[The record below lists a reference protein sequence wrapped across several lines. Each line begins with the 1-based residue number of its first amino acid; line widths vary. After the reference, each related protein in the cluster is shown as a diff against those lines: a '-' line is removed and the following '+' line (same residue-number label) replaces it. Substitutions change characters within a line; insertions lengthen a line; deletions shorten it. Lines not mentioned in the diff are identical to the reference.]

1 MEHDMINSLKAPCDE
16 EAIRSRPLPIQCDPH
31 RGVWV
36 LIATILGSSMA
47 FIDSSAVNVALP
59 IIQRELNA
67 TAADV
72 QWVVEAY
79 ALFLSALI
87 LVGGSLGD
95 RLGRRRIY
103 ALGISIFILAS
114 IGCGLSPGILSLIIA
129 RAVQGIGGALL
140 VPGSLAI
147 ISASFDGSQ
156 RGRAIGTWSGFT
168 SVTSVIG
175 PALGGLLVQI
185 ASWRWVFFLN
195 VPLAVIVLV
204 ILLWRVPE
212 SRDMHVSGGLD
223 RWGTLLATLGLAG
236 VVFGLIEA
244 GSSGL
249 GNPLA
254 LCTFIGGLIILGI
267 FVFVEVRSSSPLVPL
282 HLFRSADFSGTN
294 LLTFLLYAATGAAT
308 YFLPFNLIQVQGYSS
323 VAAGTALMPFAI
335 TMFLL
340 SRWAGGLVKRFG
352 AKLPLIVGPAIAALG
367 FVLYAL
373 PDIGGSYWTT
383 FFPAVIV
390 MALGMTITVSPL
402 TTTVMGSVS
411 QEHAGIAS
419 GINNAVARTAGLL
432 AIAVLSIVIAGNFG
446 QYLAHNLAL
455 LNLSPQLHQ
464 QLLAQQGKLA
474 GISVSGDVSQ
484 QAQAAIKQAVDQ
496 AYIASFRL
504 IMFICAALAL
514 LSSGLAWLMVGNKT

>member
-1 MEHDMINSLKAPCDE
+1 MVNSLKGPCDE
-16 EAIRSRPLPIQCDPH
+16 EVIQSSPLPVQCDPR

-36 LIATILGSSMA
+36 LVATILGSSMA

-103 ALGISIFILAS
+103 ALGIGIFILAS
-114 IGCGLSPGILSLIIA
+114 IGCGLSPNILLLIIA
-129 RAVQGIGGALL
+129 RGLQGIGGALL

-147 ISASFDGSQ
+147 ISASFDSSQ

-168 SVTSVIG
+168 SVTSVVG

-204 ILLWRVPE
+204 ILFWRVPE
-212 SRDMHVSGGLD
+212 SRDIQISGALD
-223 RWGTLLATLGLAG
+223 RWGTLLATLGLGG

-254 LCTFIGGLIILGI
+254 FSTFIVGLLILGVFI
-267 FVFVEVRSSSPLVPL
+267 FVEAHSPSPLVPL
-282 HLFRSADFSGTN
+282 HLFRSSDFSGTN
-294 LLTFLLYAATGAAT
+294 LLTFLLYAAMGAAM
-308 YFLPFNLIQVQGYSS
+308 YFLPFNLIQIQGYSS
-323 VAAGTALMPFAI
+323 IAAGTALTPFAI

-352 AKLPLIVGPAIAALG
+352 AKLPLIVGPAIASLG
-367 FVLYAL
+367 FLLYAR
-373 PDIGGSYWTT
+373 PAVGGSYWTT
-383 FFPAVIV
+383 FFPSVVV

-402 TTTVMGSVS
+402 TTTVMGSVG
-411 QEHAGIAS
+411 QEYAGIAS
-419 GINNAVARTAGLL
+419 GINNAVARTASLL
-432 AIAVLSIVIAGNFG
+432 AIAVLSIVVVSSFSQN
-446 QYLAHNLAL
+446 LEHNLAL

-474 GISVSGDVSQ
+474 GISIPGDVSQ
-484 QAQAAIKQAVDQ
+484 QTQVAIKQAIDQ

-514 LSSGLAWLMVGNKT
+514 LSLGIAWLMVGNKT

>member
-1 MEHDMINSLKAPCDE
+1 M
-16 EAIRSRPLPIQCDPH
+16 
-31 RGVWV
+31 WV
-36 LIATILGSSMA
+36 LVATILGSSMA

-67 TAADV
+67 TAANV

-95 RLGRRRIY
+95 RFGRRRIY

-114 IGCGLSPGILSLIIA
+114 IGCGLSPNILLLIIA
-129 RAVQGIGGALL
+129 RAFQGIGGALL

-156 RGRAIGTWSGFT
+156 RGKAIGTWSGFT

-185 ASWRWVFFLN
+185 ASWRWVFLLN

-204 ILLWRVPE
+204 ILFWRVPE
-212 SRDMHVSGGLD
+212 SRDMQISGGLD
-223 RWGTLLATLGLAG
+223 RWGTLLATLGLGG

-254 LCTFIGGLIILGI
+254 LSTFIGGLIILGVFI
-267 FVFVEVRSSSPLVPL
+267 FVEAHSPSPLVPL
-282 HLFRSADFSGTN
+282 HLFRSSDFSGTN

-323 VAAGTALMPFAI
+323 VAAGAALTPFAI

-340 SRWAGGLVKRFG
+340 ARWTGGLMKRFG
-352 AKLPLIVGPAIAALG
+352 AKLPLIV
-367 FVLYAL
+367 
-373 PDIGGSYWTT
+373 
-383 FFPAVIV
+383 
-390 MALGMTITVSPL
+390 
-402 TTTVMGSVS
+402 
-411 QEHAGIAS
+411 
-419 GINNAVARTAGLL
+419 
-432 AIAVLSIVIAGNFG
+432 
-446 QYLAHNLAL
+446 
-455 LNLSPQLHQ
+455 
-464 QLLAQQGKLA
+464 
-474 GISVSGDVSQ
+474 
-484 QAQAAIKQAVDQ
+484 
-496 AYIASFRL
+496 
-504 IMFICAALAL
+504 
-514 LSSGLAWLMVGNKT
+514 

>member
-1 MEHDMINSLKAPCDE
+1 MINSLKAPCDE
-16 EAIRSRPLPIQCDPH
+16 EVIRSRPLPVQCDPR
-31 RGVWV
+31 RGMWV
-36 LIATILGSSMA
+36 LMATILGSSMA

-72 QWVVEAY
+72 QWVIEAY

-114 IGCGLSPGILSLIIA
+114 IGCGLSPDILLLIIA
-129 RAVQGIGGALL
+129 RALQGIGGALL

-156 RGRAIGTWSGFT
+156 RGSAIGTWSGFT

-175 PALGGLLVQI
+175 PALGGLLVQV

-204 ILLWRVPE
+204 ILFWHVPE
-212 SRDMHVSGGLD
+212 SRDMHVKGGLD
-223 RWGTLLATLGLAG
+223 RWGTLLATLGLG
-236 VVFGLIEA
+236 CVVFGLIQA
-244 GSSGL
+244 SSSGL
-249 GNPLA
+249 DNPLA
-254 LCTFIGGLIILGI
+254 LGTFAGGLIILGI
-267 FVFVEVRSSSPLVPL
+267 FVFVEARSSSPLVPL
-282 HLFRSADFSGTN
+282 NLFRSSDFSGTN

-308 YFLPFNLIQVQGYSS
+308 YFLPFNFIQVQGYSS
-323 VAAGTALMPFAI
+323 AAAGAALTPFAI

-352 AKLPLIVGPAIAALG
+352 AKVPLIIGPAVAALG
-367 FVLYAL
+367 FALYAR
-373 PDIGGSYWTT
+373 PAVGGSYWTT
-383 FFPAVIV
+383 FFPAVVV
-390 MALGMTITVSPL
+390 MALGMTVTVSPL

-432 AIAVLSIVIAGNFG
+432 AIAVLSIVVVGSFG
-446 QYLAHNLAL
+446 LNLEHNLAL
-455 LNLSPQLHQ
+455 LNLPPQLHQ
-464 QLLAQQGKLA
+464 QLLAQQGNLA
-474 GISVSGDVSQ
+474 GISIPGNVGPQTQV
-484 QAQAAIKQAVDQ
+484 AIKQAIDQ
-496 AYIASFRL
+496 AYVASFRL

-514 LSSGLAWLMVGNKT
+514 FSSAIAWLMVGNKA